1 MEFIRANDLYLL
13 LHLSIG
19 KGQLFFDAM
28 RLLHDARLSNEVRRR
43 LFYLPIEPEFL
54 SWEEGEAFDNLLLG
68 DVPEKAGSGLL
79 F

>member
-1 MEFIRANDLYLL
+1 
-13 LHLSIG
+13 
-19 KGQLFFDAM
+19 M